1 MEKSNLRIGKDVQ
14 ALKKTLDRLQRER
27 LEFEESFF
35 ESNQEKEALNRT
47 LSEAAKENVELKEKL
62 DSLERALQEAE
73 DRHTER

>member
-1 MEKSNLRIGKDVQ
+1 MRIGKDVH

-47 LSEAAKENVELKEKL
+47 LSEAAKENLELKERVE
-62 DSLERALQEAE
+62 SLEKELQLVQVK
-73 DRHTER
+73 HTER